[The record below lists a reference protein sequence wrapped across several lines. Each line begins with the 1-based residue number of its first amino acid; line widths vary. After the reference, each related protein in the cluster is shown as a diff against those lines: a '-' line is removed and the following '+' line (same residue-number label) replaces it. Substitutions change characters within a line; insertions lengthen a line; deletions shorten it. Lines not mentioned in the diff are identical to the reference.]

1 MNDTVPY
8 TSVMVPR
15 GSPRTQ
21 AIFVAALDLVAE
33 LGYDR
38 VTVDAI
44 AARAHASKATI
55 YRRWPDKATLLK
67 AALDANDRE
76 FVADMPD
83 TGSLAGDLLAA
94 LNVARAQL
102 DDRYLM
108 LMSSLLSAA
117 HRDPDL
123 AAALRSHVVDEELS
137 PFAPIVARAIARGEL
152 RTDADA
158 ELVHEVG
165 EALLIR
171 RALVGD
177 PLDDAFLARVVE
189 RVLLVILGAAR

>member
-1 MNDTVPY
+1 
-8 TSVMVPR
+8 MVPR

-21 AIFVAALDLVAE
+21 AIFSAALDLVAE

-38 VTVDAI
+38 TTVDAI

-55 YRRWPDKATLLK
+55 YRRWPDKAALVK
-67 AALDANDRE
+67 AALDANDSQ
-76 FVADMPD
+76 FVAEIPD

-123 AAALRSHVVDEELS
+123 AAALKSHVVDEDLS
-137 PFAPIVARAIARGEL
+137 PFAPIVARAVARGEL
-152 RTDADA
+152 PPDADA

-177 PLDDAFLARVVE
+177 PLDDAFLERLVE
-189 RVLLVILGAAR
+189 RVLLVLLRPSLP

>member
-1 MNDTVPY
+1 
-8 TSVMVPR
+8 MVPR

-21 AIFVAALDLVAE
+21 AIFAAALDLVAE

-55 YRRWPDKATLLK
+55 YRRWPEKPRSSKPRWTPRTASSSRRCPIPVRSR
-67 AALDANDRE
+67 AICWPRSGRAS
-76 FVADMPD
+76 P
-83 TGSLAGDLLAA
+83 TG
-94 LNVARAQL
+94 
-102 DDRYLM
+102 DRYLM

-137 PFAPIVARAIARGEL
+137 PFAPIVARAIARGDL
-152 RTDADA
+152 PADADA

-165 EALLIR
+165 EAMLIR

-177 PLDDAFLARVVE
+177 PLDDAFLRRRRGA
-189 RVLLVILGAAR
+189 GAAGWGC